1 MGKLG
6 YDKGKIKDDKQNLLR
21 NLDHITCN
29 DCGEK
34 FHYAGNSEF
43 SKQKNTKEDV
53 ESFRKSKQGKYGNN
67 PTDGGG

>member
-6 YDKGKIKDDKQNLLR
+6 MMKVEQKRINKTPLR

-53 ESFRKSKQGKYGNN
+53 ESFRKYKQGKYGNN